1 MKTNDLEAKIF
12 CGEVYLFRE
21 ERDRWVLERHAGAV
35 SISYLKL
42 PGENRTGFN
51 KRLRASEK
59 EIETKHCMDCTESL
73 CKTTNSVCRLYEKNK
88 YLTESEDSDG

>member
-1 MKTNDLEAKIF
+1 MQKIKDLEAVQF
-12 CGEVYLFRE
+12 CGAVYLFRE

-73 CKTTNSVCRLYEKNK
+73 CKTTNSECWLYSKNK
-88 YLTESEDSDG
+88 VESED

>member
-42 PGENRTGFN
+42 PGEKRNGFD
-51 KRLRASEK
+51 KRLRATEK
-59 EIETKHCMDCTESL
+59 EIETLHCVTCVGEL
-73 CKTTNSVCRLYEKNK
+73 CQTTDNTCRLYRKNK
-88 YLTESEDSDG
+88 VESED